1 MQNSFLANSDVKR
14 VSLGMMA
21 VVDSLQNYSKSERH
35 AIILSVFN
43 CLYNNK
49 LQDYYSVSD
58 VMIMVDSMREECK
71 RTKVPEFGGAERY
84 IKGEL

>member
-1 MQNSFLANSDVKR
+1 MQSSFLANSNVKN
-14 VSLGMMA
+14 VSAGMMT
-21 VVDSLQNYSKSERH
+21 VVDAIHNFSKAERH

-49 LQDYYSVSD
+49 LQDYYSVAD

>member
-1 MQNSFLANSDVKR
+1 MQNSFLANSDVKK

-35 AIILSVFN
+35 AIILGVFN

>member
-1 MQNSFLANSDVKR
+1 MQSSFLANSSVKN
-14 VSLGMMA
+14 VSAGMMA
-21 VVDSLQNYSKSERH
+21 VVDSLHNFSKAERH

-49 LQDYYSVSD
+49 LQKMYSVTD
-58 VMIMVDSMREECK
+58 VMMMVDTMREECK

>member
-1 MQNSFLANSDVKR
+1 MQSPFLANSNVKN
-14 VSLGMMA
+14 VSAGMMT
-21 VVDSLQNYSKSERH
+21 VVDAIHNFSKAERH

-49 LQDYYSVSD
+49 LQKMYSVTD
-58 VMIMVDSMREECK
+58 VMLMVDTMREECK

>member
-1 MQNSFLANSDVKR
+1 MQNSFLANSDVKK

>member
-1 MQNSFLANSDVKR
+1 MQSSFLANSSVKN
-14 VSLGMMA
+14 VSAGMMA
-21 VVDSLQNYSKSERH
+21 VVDSLHNFSKAERH

-49 LQDYYSVSD
+49 LQHKYSITD
-58 VMIMVDSMREECK
+58 VMMMVDTMREECK

>member
-1 MQNSFLANSDVKR
+1 MQNSFLANSDVKN
-14 VSLGMMA
+14 VSAGMMT
-21 VVDSLQNYSKSERH
+21 VVDAIHNFSKAERH

-49 LQDYYSVSD
+49 LQDMYSVTD
-58 VMIMVDSMREECK
+58 VMLMVDTMREECK

>member
-14 VSLGMMA
+14 VSAGMMS
-21 VVDSLQNYSKSERH
+21 VVDAIHDYSKAERH

-49 LQDYYSVSD
+49 LEELYSVAD
-58 VMIMVDSMREECK
+58 VMLMVDTMREECK

>member
-14 VSLGMMA
+14 VSAGMMRL
-21 VVDSLQNYSKSERH
+21 VDAIHDYSKAERH

-49 LQDYYSVSD
+49 LKESYSVAD
-58 VMIMVDSMREECK
+58 VMLMVDTMREECK

-84 IKGEL
+84 IQGEL

>member
-21 VVDSLQNYSKSERH
+21 LVDSLQDYSKSERH

-49 LQDYYSVSD
+49 LQDHYSISD

>member
-1 MQNSFLANSDVKR
+1 MQSSFLANSSVKN
-14 VSLGMMA
+14 VSAGMMA
-21 VVDSLQNYSKSERH
+21 VVDSIHNFSKAERH

-49 LQDYYSVSD
+49 LQDMYSVTD
-58 VMIMVDSMREECK
+58 VMLMVDTMREECT

>member
-1 MQNSFLANSDVKR
+1 MQNSFLANSDVKK

-21 VVDSLQNYSKSERH
+21 VVDSLQNYSKAERH

-49 LQDYYSVSD
+49 LQDYYSVAD

>member
-1 MQNSFLANSDVKR
+1 MQSSFLANSNVKN
-14 VSLGMMA
+14 VSAGMMT
-21 VVDSLQNYSKSERH
+21 VVDAIHNFSKAERH

-49 LQDYYSVSD
+49 LQDMYSVTD
-58 VMIMVDSMREECK
+58 VMLMVDTMREECK

>member
-1 MQNSFLANSDVKR
+1 MQSSFLANSNVKN
-14 VSLGMMA
+14 VSAGMMT
-21 VVDSLQNYSKSERH
+21 VVDAIHNFSKAERH

-49 LQDYYSVSD
+49 LQKMYSVTD
-58 VMIMVDSMREECK
+58 VMMMVDTMREECK

>member
-1 MQNSFLANSDVKR
+1 MQNSFLANSNIKN
-14 VSLGMMA
+14 VSAGMMA
-21 VVDSLQNYSKSERH
+21 VVDAIHNFSKAERH

-49 LQDYYSVSD
+49 LQHKYSITD
-58 VMIMVDSMREECK
+58 VMMMVDTMREECK

>member
-1 MQNSFLANSDVKR
+1 MQNSFLANSDVKK

-49 LQDYYSVSD
+49 LQDYYSVAD

-71 RTKVPEFGGAERY
+71 RTEVAEFGGAERC

>member
-1 MQNSFLANSDVKR
+1 MQNSFLANSDVKK

-58 VMIMVDSMREECK
+58 VMIIVDSMREECK

>member
-1 MQNSFLANSDVKR
+1 MQSSFLANSNVKN
-14 VSLGMMA
+14 VSAGMMA
-21 VVDSLQNYSKSERH
+21 VVDSIHNFSKAERH

-49 LQDYYSVSD
+49 LQHKYSITD
-58 VMIMVDSMREECK
+58 VMMMVDTMREECK

>member
-1 MQNSFLANSDVKR
+1 MQSSFLANSSVKN
-14 VSLGMMA
+14 VSAGMMA
-21 VVDSLQNYSKSERH
+21 VVDSIHNFSKAERH

-49 LQDYYSVSD
+49 LQHKYSITD
-58 VMIMVDSMREECK
+58 VMMMVDTMREECK

>member
-1 MQNSFLANSDVKR
+1 MQNSFLANSDVKN
-14 VSLGMMA
+14 VSAGMMTVIDA
-21 VVDSLQNYSKSERH
+21 IHNFSKAERH

-43 CLYNNK
+43 CLFNNK
-49 LQDYYSVSD
+49 LKELYSVAD
-58 VMIMVDSMREECK
+58 VMLMVDTMREECK

>member
-14 VSLGMMA
+14 VSEGMMRL
-21 VVDSLQNYSKSERH
+21 VDGIHNYSKAERH
-35 AIILSVFN
+35 AIIISVFN
-43 CLYNNK
+43 CLFNHK
-49 LQDYYSVSD
+49 LKETYSVSD
-58 VMIMVDSMREECK
+58 VMSMVDSIRQESK

>member
-1 MQNSFLANSDVKR
+1 MQNSFLANSDVKK

-21 VVDSLQNYSKSERH
+21 VVDSLQNYSRSERH

>member
-14 VSLGMMA
+14 VSAGMMRL
-21 VVDSLQNYSKSERH
+21 VDAIHDYSKAERH

-49 LQDYYSVSD
+49 LKESYSVAD
-58 VMIMVDSMREECK
+58 VMLMVDTMREECK

>member
-1 MQNSFLANSDVKR
+1 MQSSFLANSDVKR
-14 VSLGMMA
+14 VSAGMMRL
-21 VVDSLQNYSKSERH
+21 VDAIHDYSKAERH

-49 LQDYYSVSD
+49 LKESYSVAD
-58 VMIMVDSMREECK
+58 VMLMVDTMREECK

>member
-1 MQNSFLANSDVKR
+1 MQNSFLANADVKK

-49 LQDYYSVSD
+49 LQDYYSVAD

>member
-1 MQNSFLANSDVKR
+1 MQSSFLANSSVKN
-14 VSLGMMA
+14 VSAGMMA
-21 VVDSLQNYSKSERH
+21 VVYSLHNFSKAERH

-49 LQDYYSVSD
+49 LQHKYSITD
-58 VMIMVDSMREECK
+58 VMMMVDTMREECK

>member
-1 MQNSFLANSDVKR
+1 MQSSFLANSSVKN
-14 VSLGMMA
+14 VSAGMMA
-21 VVDSLQNYSKSERH
+21 VVDSLHNFSKAERH

-49 LQDYYSVSD
+49 LQNMYSVTD
-58 VMIMVDSMREECK
+58 VMLMVDTMREECK

>member
-1 MQNSFLANSDVKR
+1 MQSSFLANSSVKN
-14 VSLGMMA
+14 VSAGMMA
-21 VVDSLQNYSKSERH
+21 VVDSLHNFSKAERH

-49 LQDYYSVSD
+49 LQQMYSVTD
-58 VMIMVDSMREECK
+58 VMLMVDTMREECK

>member
-1 MQNSFLANSDVKR
+1 MQSSFLANSSVKN
-14 VSLGMMA
+14 VSAGMMA
-21 VVDSLQNYSKSERH
+21 VVDSLHNFSRAERH

-49 LQDYYSVSD
+49 LQHKYSITD
-58 VMIMVDSMREECK
+58 VMMMVDTMREECK

>member
-1 MQNSFLANSDVKR
+1 MQNSFLANSDVMR
-14 VSLGMMA
+14 VSAGMMRL
-21 VVDSLQNYSKSERH
+21 VDAIHDYSKAERH

-49 LQDYYSVSD
+49 LKESYSVAD
-58 VMIMVDSMREECK
+58 VMLMVDTMREECK

>member
-1 MQNSFLANSDVKR
+1 MQSSFLANSNVKN
-14 VSLGMMA
+14 VSAGMMT
-21 VVDSLQNYSKSERH
+21 VVDAIHNFSKAERH

-49 LQDYYSVSD
+49 LQNMYSVTD
-58 VMIMVDSMREECK
+58 VMLMVDTMREECK

>member
-1 MQNSFLANSDVKR
+1 MQNSFLANSSVKN
-14 VSLGMMA
+14 VSAGMMA
-21 VVDSLQNYSKSERH
+21 VVDSLHNFSRAERH

-49 LQDYYSVSD
+49 LQHKYSITD
-58 VMIMVDSMREECK
+58 VMMMVDTMREECK

>member
-14 VSLGMMA
+14 VAAGMMT
-21 VVDSLQNYSKSERH
+21 VVDAIHDYSKAERH
-35 AIILSVFN
+35 AIIISVFN
-43 CLYNNK
+43 CLFNNK
-49 LQDYYSVSD
+49 LKEAYSVTDIMS
-58 VMIMVDSMREECK
+58 MVDAMRQDCK

>member
-1 MQNSFLANSDVKR
+1 MQNSFLANSSVKN
-14 VSLGMMA
+14 VSAGMMA
-21 VVDSLQNYSKSERH
+21 VVDSLHNFSKAERH

-49 LQDYYSVSD
+49 LQHKYSITD
-58 VMIMVDSMREECK
+58 VMMMVDTMREECK

>member
-1 MQNSFLANSDVKR
+1 MQNSFLANSNVKN
-14 VSLGMMA
+14 VSAGMMT
-21 VVDSLQNYSKSERH
+21 VVDAIHNFSKAERH

-43 CLYNNK
+43 CLYNSK
-49 LQDYYSVSD
+49 LEELYSVAD
-58 VMIMVDSMREECK
+58 VMLMVDTMREECK

>member
-1 MQNSFLANSDVKR
+1 MQSSFLANSSVKN
-14 VSLGMMA
+14 VSAGMMA
-21 VVDSLQNYSKSERH
+21 VVDSIHNFSKAERH

-49 LQDYYSVSD
+49 LQHKYSIRN
-58 VMIMVDSMREECK
+58 VMMMVDTMREECK